1 MATLYNTRISDTYP
15 ALIKTTDNLAIT
27 ATLKQLTDGTG
38 NNTGLYINTGGDFKV
53 SAILEWGSLKDTGT
67 GVTIT
72 QWVTQA
78 NGISNFDNDT
88 TVPTSAAVKD
98 YVDTHVTA
106 QDLDF
111 LGDSNT
117 GTPAVD
123 LDSQSL
129 SIIGTANE
137 IVTSG
142 NAQTLT
148 IGLSNNVTITNDL
161 TVGDDL
167 TVTDVLTVNGT
178 VASNII
184 QGGLQVNNSGGSHTF
199 RIKDASGGN
208 LFNTDPTNSR
218 IAINKLTPTSTLD
231 VNGTVTATT
240 YIGDLNGTINTAT
253 TAVTQAS
260 GDSSTKVATTQFVM
274 DLDAASDLDF
284 SGDSGTGD
292 VTLNSQTFNIAGTT
306 NQVTTSASGEALTI
320 SLPSTVHRNLQGNVI
335 GNLTG
340 DVTGDLTGNVTA
352 SSVLANGVTASTQSS
367 SDDSTKVATT
377 AYVKSLNNAS
387 DLDFSGDSGTG
398 AVILN
403 TETLAITGTTNQIV
417 TTASGTGI
425 SFSFS
430 SGGIVIP
437 NHSTATTQ
445 PTSDNSTRV
454 ATTEFVKSLDNASD
468 LDFTADSGSG
478 AVILNSQALNIVGT
492 SNQITTT
499 GTSQTITL
507 SLPSSIN
514 VNSASATILETAR
527 NISLTGE
534 ATTTISSFNGSSDV
548 SGAVT
553 LDNNSVTGKVL
564 TGLASPTASSVLAS
578 DSILTAFGK
587 VQSQVNT
594 LAGGLR
600 FMGTWNATTNSPT
613 LPQGGGE
620 ATSGT
625 TTSTTANK
633 LVDSSANFTSTVTVG
648 DKIINQDSGATAL
661 VTNID
666 STTSLTLDADIMVS
680 GQEYTVDNSP
690 FITQGHYYVVATGG
704 TFALN
709 GISEWAVGDWVI
721 AGSTNVWEKLDHT
734 QVDGTG
740 TAGNITKWSST
751 NVIADS
757 IMAESGSAI
766 TVTGS
771 LDTTT
776 ALNSGGDFAVNTNKF
791 TVASSSGNM
800 VSAGTGTF
808 TGNLGVGIAAG
819 TYAVEVETSG
829 NNGIK
834 VNTGTSGAEELYLGN
849 TGGEASIGTLTN
861 HNLEIIQNSGTAIS
875 IDTSKNTTFTGKV
888 FVNET
893 GGESIVVANNGYY
906 GSKTSGGTELR
917 LLGINNGD
925 SVYMGSID
933 AGADNVY
940 IRSAGAD
947 AISIDSSQ
955 NVTVEGT
962 IYASNDD
969 PAYSFASDT
978 TTGLSRTGGNQMA
991 FKVGG
996 NQILELAAN
1005 LTSTF
1010 GGNVVLSSGTITAS
1024 KNQNA
1029 TSSFTFQNTDTTGTS
1044 VRTHLNATAGNRS
1057 IRLEAI
1063 HNDYSYV
1070 VSNNARMYLQTNSG
1084 SNNTLFLDGD
1094 NATFAGDVVVPSGL
1108 ISILGGNNLTI
1119 SGSAASHAGLTFATN
1134 SILPVVV
1141 SADTDN
1147 VVDLGQVGNV
1157 FKNLHL
1163 GSEIISGGGAT
1174 FAGDVTIGG
1183 KTYPKLNLTDN
1194 QGVARNFSV
1203 GTNNET
1209 FTVRN
1214 ETGSADVFTIA
1225 GADNATTFAGNIG
1238 VGGKTPAYGLSL
1250 AQGNAASNKIA
1261 WTDGTPNFAASIY
1274 ANSSTD
1280 KLTFATKNASNVE
1293 TIALEIDTN
1302 QGATFAGTGRFED
1315 DLTIYNGSPEMY
1327 YLTSS
1332 SSHYNWMLAA
1342 QENVDGAFEITP
1354 SNAVGTGGVFDTPA
1368 FRLDAST
1375 RAATFAGN
1383 AVLNGG
1389 SLSINRSTTNSEA
1402 GIIDFDS
1409 GGFEFT
1415 ADAAGTG
1422 YPITFNGGTSGSVA
1436 ELMRIEQGGNVG
1448 IGTNNP
1454 TSPTSVTTFLEIEGT
1469 TAGIVLHDDGNEAW
1483 DLYASGGKLGTRY
1496 NNSVEGWW
1504 LDHNGLMG
1512 VGTTAPAR
1520 KLCLYEDSSG
1530 QTQIQFQNSTT
1541 GVGSNDG
1548 FGVGLD
1554 SNEKGFLY
1562 NYEGNDIYI
1571 ETGDALVYLKN
1582 SGGLVGVGTN
1592 NPTNK
1597 FSVVDSANLV
1607 CRYTGGSTFSLYQ
1620 NNTDGTVIFS
1630 ANHGDN
1636 GTENRFVFQ
1645 TNGGTER
1652 MRLVEGNLGL
1662 GTNAIPT
1669 NGYIATGGGWKMLQI
1684 GQSSQIAAYGTD
1696 DEIAIC
1702 QNTYLNTSGVFQAIT
1717 SDVAGSSI
1725 ILVDGIIRFRNAT
1738 TSGTTQ
1744 TTSERMQIGLA
1755 GNVQINST
1763 GTGDQYAHEQTLTLK
1778 VTLGDNGVAIPIAFV
1793 DHTHSV
1799 DVQVVLRQDTANVA
1813 TGKGH
1818 SVAAYGAA
1826 TTAMSTVA
1834 HSSGNIT
1841 NITLAYLNTNPSGQ
1855 DYVLTLTPTF
1865 SAGTPPIA
1873 YVTIRGMS
1881 EDVIAKY

>member
-320 SLPSTVHRNLQGNVI
+320 SLPSTVHRNLQGNVV
-335 GNLTG
+335 GDVTG

-776 ALNSGGDFAVNTNKF
+776 ALNSGGNFAVNTNKF

-1010 GGNVVLSSGTITAS
+1010 
-1024 KNQNA
+1024 
-1029 TSSFTFQNTDTTGTS
+1029 
-1044 VRTHLNATAGNRS
+1044 AGR
-1057 IRLEAI
+1057 
-1063 HNDYSYV
+1063 
-1070 VSNNARMYLQTNSG
+1070 
-1084 SNNTLFLDGD
+1084 
-1094 NATFAGDVVVPSGL
+1094 
-1108 ISILGGNNLTI
+1108 
-1119 SGSAASHAGLTFATN
+1119 
-1134 SILPVVV
+1134 
-1141 SADTDN
+1141 
-1147 VVDLGQVGNV
+1147 
-1157 FKNLHL
+1157 
-1163 GSEIISGGGAT
+1163 
-1174 FAGDVTIGG
+1174 
-1183 KTYPKLNLTDN
+1183 
-1194 QGVARNFSV
+1194 
-1203 GTNNET
+1203 
-1209 FTVRN
+1209 
-1214 ETGSADVFTIA
+1214 
-1225 GADNATTFAGNIG
+1225 
-1238 VGGKTPAYGLSL
+1238 
-1250 AQGNAASNKIA
+1250 
-1261 WTDGTPNFAASIY
+1261 
-1274 ANSSTD
+1274 
-1280 KLTFATKNASNVE
+1280 
-1293 TIALEIDTN
+1293 
-1302 QGATFAGTGRFED
+1302 
-1315 DLTIYNGSPEMY
+1315 
-1327 YLTSS
+1327 
-1332 SSHYNWMLAA
+1332 
-1342 QENVDGAFEITP
+1342 
-1354 SNAVGTGGVFDTPA
+1354 
-1368 FRLDAST
+1368 
-1375 RAATFAGN
+1375 
-1383 AVLNGG
+1383 
-1389 SLSINRSTTNSEA
+1389 
-1402 GIIDFDS
+1402 
-1409 GGFEFT
+1409 
-1415 ADAAGTG
+1415 
-1422 YPITFNGGTSGSVA
+1422 
-1436 ELMRIEQGGNVG
+1436 
-1448 IGTNNP
+1448 
-1454 TSPTSVTTFLEIEGT
+1454 
-1469 TAGIVLHDDGNEAW
+1469 
-1483 DLYASGGKLGTRY
+1483 
-1496 NNSVEGWW
+1496 
-1504 LDHNGLMG
+1504 
-1512 VGTTAPAR
+1512 
-1520 KLCLYEDSSG
+1520 C
-1530 QTQIQFQNSTT
+1530 
-1541 GVGSNDG
+1541 
-1548 FGVGLD
+1548 
-1554 SNEKGFLY
+1554 
-1562 NYEGNDIYI
+1562 
-1571 ETGDALVYLKN
+1571 
-1582 SGGLVGVGTN
+1582 
-1592 NPTNK
+1592 
-1597 FSVVDSANLV
+1597 
-1607 CRYTGGSTFSLYQ
+1607 
-1620 NNTDGTVIFS
+1620 
-1630 ANHGDN
+1630 
-1636 GTENRFVFQ
+1636 
-1645 TNGGTER
+1645 
-1652 MRLVEGNLGL
+1652 
-1662 GTNAIPT
+1662 
-1669 NGYIATGGGWKMLQI
+1669 
-1684 GQSSQIAAYGTD
+1684 
-1696 DEIAIC
+1696 
-1702 QNTYLNTSGVFQAIT
+1702 
-1717 SDVAGSSI
+1717 SSI
-1725 ILVDGIIRFRNAT
+1725 FKWFNF
-1738 TSGTTQ
+1738 
-1744 TTSERMQIGLA
+1744 
-1755 GNVQINST
+1755 N
-1763 GTGDQYAHEQTLTLK
+1763 Y
-1778 VTLGDNGVAIPIAFV
+1778 
-1793 DHTHSV
+1793 
-1799 DVQVVLRQDTANVA
+1799 
-1813 TGKGH
+1813 
-1818 SVAAYGAA
+1818 
-1826 TTAMSTVA
+1826 
-1834 HSSGNIT
+1834 
-1841 NITLAYLNTNPSGQ
+1841 
-1855 DYVLTLTPTF
+1855 
-1865 SAGTPPIA
+1865 
-1873 YVTIRGMS
+1873 
-1881 EDVIAKY
+1881 

>member
-320 SLPSTVHRNLQGNVI
+320 SLPSTVHRNLQGNVV
-335 GNLTG
+335 GDVTG

-875 IDTSKNTTFTGKV
+875 IDTSKNTTCF
-888 FVNET
+888 
-893 GGESIVVANNGYY
+893 
-906 GSKTSGGTELR
+906 
-917 LLGINNGD
+917 
-925 SVYMGSID
+925 
-933 AGADNVY
+933 
-940 IRSAGAD
+940 
-947 AISIDSSQ
+947 
-955 NVTVEGT
+955 
-962 IYASNDD
+962 
-969 PAYSFASDT
+969 
-978 TTGLSRTGGNQMA
+978 
-991 FKVGG
+991 
-996 NQILELAAN
+996 
-1005 LTSTF
+1005 
-1010 GGNVVLSSGTITAS
+1010 
-1024 KNQNA
+1024 
-1029 TSSFTFQNTDTTGTS
+1029 
-1044 VRTHLNATAGNRS
+1044 
-1057 IRLEAI
+1057 
-1063 HNDYSYV
+1063 
-1070 VSNNARMYLQTNSG
+1070 
-1084 SNNTLFLDGD
+1084 
-1094 NATFAGDVVVPSGL
+1094 
-1108 ISILGGNNLTI
+1108 
-1119 SGSAASHAGLTFATN
+1119 
-1134 SILPVVV
+1134 
-1141 SADTDN
+1141 
-1147 VVDLGQVGNV
+1147 
-1157 FKNLHL
+1157 
-1163 GSEIISGGGAT
+1163 
-1174 FAGDVTIGG
+1174 
-1183 KTYPKLNLTDN
+1183 
-1194 QGVARNFSV
+1194 
-1203 GTNNET
+1203 
-1209 FTVRN
+1209 
-1214 ETGSADVFTIA
+1214 
-1225 GADNATTFAGNIG
+1225 
-1238 VGGKTPAYGLSL
+1238 
-1250 AQGNAASNKIA
+1250 
-1261 WTDGTPNFAASIY
+1261 
-1274 ANSSTD
+1274 
-1280 KLTFATKNASNVE
+1280 
-1293 TIALEIDTN
+1293 
-1302 QGATFAGTGRFED
+1302 
-1315 DLTIYNGSPEMY
+1315 
-1327 YLTSS
+1327 
-1332 SSHYNWMLAA
+1332 
-1342 QENVDGAFEITP
+1342 
-1354 SNAVGTGGVFDTPA
+1354 
-1368 FRLDAST
+1368 
-1375 RAATFAGN
+1375 
-1383 AVLNGG
+1383 
-1389 SLSINRSTTNSEA
+1389 
-1402 GIIDFDS
+1402 
-1409 GGFEFT
+1409 
-1415 ADAAGTG
+1415 
-1422 YPITFNGGTSGSVA
+1422 
-1436 ELMRIEQGGNVG
+1436 
-1448 IGTNNP
+1448 
-1454 TSPTSVTTFLEIEGT
+1454 
-1469 TAGIVLHDDGNEAW
+1469 
-1483 DLYASGGKLGTRY
+1483 
-1496 NNSVEGWW
+1496 
-1504 LDHNGLMG
+1504 
-1512 VGTTAPAR
+1512 
-1520 KLCLYEDSSG
+1520 
-1530 QTQIQFQNSTT
+1530 
-1541 GVGSNDG
+1541 
-1548 FGVGLD
+1548 
-1554 SNEKGFLY
+1554 
-1562 NYEGNDIYI
+1562 
-1571 ETGDALVYLKN
+1571 
-1582 SGGLVGVGTN
+1582 
-1592 NPTNK
+1592 
-1597 FSVVDSANLV
+1597 
-1607 CRYTGGSTFSLYQ
+1607 
-1620 NNTDGTVIFS
+1620 
-1630 ANHGDN
+1630 
-1636 GTENRFVFQ
+1636 
-1645 TNGGTER
+1645 
-1652 MRLVEGNLGL
+1652 
-1662 GTNAIPT
+1662 
-1669 NGYIATGGGWKMLQI
+1669 
-1684 GQSSQIAAYGTD
+1684 
-1696 DEIAIC
+1696 
-1702 QNTYLNTSGVFQAIT
+1702 
-1717 SDVAGSSI
+1717 
-1725 ILVDGIIRFRNAT
+1725 
-1738 TSGTTQ
+1738 
-1744 TTSERMQIGLA
+1744 
-1755 GNVQINST
+1755 
-1763 GTGDQYAHEQTLTLK
+1763 
-1778 VTLGDNGVAIPIAFV
+1778 
-1793 DHTHSV
+1793 
-1799 DVQVVLRQDTANVA
+1799 
-1813 TGKGH
+1813 
-1818 SVAAYGAA
+1818 
-1826 TTAMSTVA
+1826 
-1834 HSSGNIT
+1834 
-1841 NITLAYLNTNPSGQ
+1841 
-1855 DYVLTLTPTF
+1855 
-1865 SAGTPPIA
+1865 
-1873 YVTIRGMS
+1873 
-1881 EDVIAKY
+1881 